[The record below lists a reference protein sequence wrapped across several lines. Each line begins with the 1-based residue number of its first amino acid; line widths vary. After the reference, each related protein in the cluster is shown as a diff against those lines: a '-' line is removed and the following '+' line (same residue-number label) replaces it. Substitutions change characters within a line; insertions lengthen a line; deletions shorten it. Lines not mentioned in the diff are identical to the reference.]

1 MEFLRQQGAYKMGT
15 DRDRKVKKKKACVCA
30 NVSSK
35 SCGAEYINKKM
46 KGKITIIPGKLQS
59 LGKKGKG
66 EKMY

>member
-1 MEFLRQQGAYKMGT
+1 MGT
-15 DRDRKVKKKKACVCA
+15 DRDRKVKKKKTCVCA

-46 KGKITIIPGKLQS
+46 KGKNHNYTRETAIS
-59 LGKKGKG
+59 RKKEKG